1 MNSGQKNLSKTDKK
15 EILNNLLKQ
24 LIDQKL
30 SRLEKRNI
38 TEIKTFQTLSG
49 EVQDLILSL
58 ENMSQNVR
66 KEICIQRQKYLNN
79 QNKQSRSNSKT
90 KKEASNRKKTP
101 KSKLRRLDSKSY
113 DPLHAD
119 VNSRSNKSQ
128 IIGTAKSKSKGK
140 LNLKIDSK
148 KSSNIYAA
156 RKTEGNINTNFN
168 KTLIPHAKQKR
179 ANSPFVSS
187 QEKLNKTMANKG
199 RVTTNTNTTQKRTS
213 AQKKKSVG
221 KNSISK
227 TERKT
232 KVSASK
238 FLNANKNVNTSK
250 NKDNK
255 NDKNNITVKNYG
267 KNNINNISTLEK
279 YDSNNMD
286 DSRLNVLD
294 VFRQSQKEDNKK
306 TNITKE
312 NKNKDNKDNNKK
324 ESKCG
329 LISALSKQFGK
340 VGTIQMDEK
349 LVNDSLLVTNSPEG
363 EISINMDDLIP
374 GTAVEEPTNP
384 KANNNNNN
392 KSDPNK
398 KDTDINNTQNANT
411 NTTDV
416 KVSKRNSLHSS
427 VVIYN
432 KLKRTKI
439 TFLEGEKDFD
449 LIFKDSKIEDMD
461 LNVNLNENDEI
472 LNTTEISDQMSLE
485 EKFESNLDIIS
496 GYLDIR
502 DICNLML
509 VNKECFKTIINILV
523 SKTEISIELLEE
535 EIKKIKENNI
545 SINFDSVKKKPLK
558 LNVNSMRAISLL
570 NSSSGNN
577 ILALNV
583 EQLNKKEIILIYSI
597 YFVAIGKKKDI
608 ILLDDKKKLEYI
620 QNYFKQNCVGKNNFG
635 QFIEKELNGIVM
647 DDSVISF
654 LHRICNNH
662 LSIISPNYFQRIN
675 KDIAILVFVIK
686 DLLEQLGI
694 LESKYLKPDKEY
706 ILLNA
711 RLQNNKAILKELN
724 LIEENIY

>member
-49 EVQDLILSL
+49 ETQDLILSL

-79 QNKQSRSNSKT
+79 QNKQPKSNSKT
-90 KKEASNRKKTP
+90 KNEAKSRKTTP
-101 KSKLRRLDSKSY
+101 KKLRRLDSKSY

-140 LNLKIDSK
+140 QNLKIDSK

-179 ANSPFVSS
+179 AISPFVSS

-199 RVTTNTNTTQKRTS
+199 RVTTNTNTAQKRTS

-227 TERKT
+227 TERKS

-238 FLNANKNVNTSK
+238 FINVNKNVNTSK
-250 NKDNK
+250 KKDNK
-255 NDKNNITVKNYG
+255 NDKNNITVKNND
-267 KNNINNISTLEK
+267 KNNVFNISTLEK
-279 YDSNNMD
+279 YDSNNID
-286 DSRLNVLD
+286 DSRLKVLD
-294 VFRQSQKEDNKK
+294 VFGQSQKEDNKK

-312 NKNKDNKDNNKK
+312 NKNKDNNKK

-363 EISINMDDLIP
+363 EISVNIDDLIP
-374 GTAVEEPTNP
+374 GTAVEEPINP
-384 KANNNNNN
+384 KTNNNNE
-392 KSDPNK
+392 SDPNK

-411 NTTDV
+411 ADN
-416 KVSKRNSLHSS
+416 KVLKRSSLNSS
-427 VVIYN
+427 VLIYN

-461 LNVNLNENDEI
+461 LNINLNENDEN
-472 LNTTEISDQMSLE
+472 LNTTEVSDQMSLE

-502 DICNLML
+502 DICQLML
-509 VNKECFKTIINILV
+509 VNKECFKTIINMLV

-545 SINFDSVKKKPLK
+545 NMNFDNLKKKPLK

-577 ILALNV
+577 ILSLNI

-608 ILLDDKKKLEYI
+608 ILLDDKNKLEYI
-620 QNYFKQNCVGKNNFG
+620 QNYFKQNCGGKNNFG
-635 QFIEKELNGIVM
+635 QFIENELNGIVM

-694 LESKYLKPDKEY
+694 LESKFLKPDKEY